1 MSNERK
7 ILYMSVA
14 VNFTLGVILGI
25 ILFNG
30 QIKTTSSI
38 GDMYDYDMTISF
50 TDFFRIAWMN
60 LLWMISILVARSIL
74 RARLIHPV
82 ITLRGLVNS
91 FSFSYMLNFFG
102 IKESL
107 CAFLPQC
114 LSVLPLLLIFSVETV
129 LRMSSRLNEGNAII
143 VKKSEIFLVLFLS
156 MFSSGAELM
165 FFKLFCA
172 CLF

>member
-7 ILYMSVA
+7 ILYLSVA
-14 VNFTLGVILGI
+14 VNFTLGIILGI

-30 QIKTTSSI
+30 QVKTATSI
-38 GDMYDYDMTISF
+38 GEMYDYDTTVSF

-60 LLWMISILVARSIL
+60 LIWMFSIVAARSIL

-82 ITLRGLVNS
+82 IALRGLVNS

-102 IKESL
+102 IRESL

-114 LSVLPLLLIFSVETV
+114 LSVLPLLIIFSVEVV
-129 LRMSSRLNEGNAII
+129 LRMNNRMSESNAMT
-143 VKKSEIFLVLFLS
+143 VKKSEIFVILFLS
-156 MFSSGAELM
+156 LLSSGVELM
-165 FFKLFCA
+165 LFRLFCA